1 VAGRLPDAIR
11 ADGIEVIDLP
21 ISPRSFWY
29 AVRLPLQTGYDEME
43 MAVKMF
49 SAGCEE
55 QARALASEV
64 YRRGVSVIVAD
75 YLFFPAYLA
84 ARVAGVPFVTL
95 YHSAL
100 PFPVEGAPPFGSGLL
115 AGSPSDPAWQRASRR
130 FEAIAGWLTKRTAQ
144 ACRSLGVDPPEEAL
158 LHPYSSTL
166 NILATTEV
174 LEPGLRPLAGPVLF
188 AGPCIEPRPDERD
201 DDPALQALL
210 PGRRR
215 VYVSLGTV
223 FNERPGIFRTLLR
236 GLDRDDV
243 QVIVSAGAS
252 YKKLSKQAPSRNASI
267 FPRVPQLKMLQR
279 VDAVVTHGGNNT
291 TQETLAAG
299 RPMMVV
305 PFGGDQLENACR
317 VQRLGVGVAVPPRK
331 LSVASVREALDR
343 LLFDARLQT
352 RAREVSAALVGCDG
366 VGRSVEAILGVADAV
381 RGVDK

>member
-1 VAGRLPDAIR
+1 
-11 ADGIEVIDLP
+11 
-21 ISPRSFWY
+21 
-29 AVRLPLQTGYDEME
+29 

-144 ACRSLGVDPPEEAL
+144 ACRSLGVEPPEEAL
-158 LHPYSSTL
+158 LRPYSSTL

-201 DDPALQALL
+201 DDPALQA
-210 PGRRR
+210 
-215 VYVSLGTV
+215 
-223 FNERPGIFRTLLR
+223 
-236 GLDRDDV
+236 
-243 QVIVSAGAS
+243 Q
-252 YKKLSKQAPSRNASI
+252 
-267 FPRVPQLKMLQR
+267 
-279 VDAVVTHGGNNT
+279 
-291 TQETLAAG
+291 
-299 RPMMVV
+299 
-305 PFGGDQLENACR
+305 PFQHDG
-317 VQRLGVGVAVPPRK
+317 GVAPCSQGAPCSTRS
-331 LSVASVREALDR
+331 LSAS
-343 LLFDARLQT
+343 
-352 RAREVSAALVGCDG
+352 SVGCISG
-366 VGRSVEAILGVADAV
+366 GEFPWGRDHAAA
-381 RGVDK
+381 R